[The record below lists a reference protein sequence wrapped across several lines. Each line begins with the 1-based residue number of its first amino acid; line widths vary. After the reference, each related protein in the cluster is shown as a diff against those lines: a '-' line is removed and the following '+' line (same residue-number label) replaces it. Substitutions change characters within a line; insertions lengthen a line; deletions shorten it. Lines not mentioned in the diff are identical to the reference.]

1 MRVAVFVV
9 AVLAVVG
16 AVLVAPSRP
25 ADGAGA
31 PHAAVRAPLVGVSAG
46 GLLVRLERSS
56 LRPVS
61 RGLPTGNRGVWDYG
75 FSPNGRFVAVGD
87 DARSRV
93 QLFDLRRWRS
103 LGSVRLP
110 SPYPPGEGTGPMQWV
125 GPRRLL
131 VMAGLSWT
139 GQTPV
144 VVDPRKR
151 RVVRRIRWRGLVLA
165 SAETQSG
172 LVLVAAPSLRHG
184 RARLGPARLVQVTV
198 DGRVRSVRLDRIE
211 AGRRDDGRGRVLFP
225 GLAVDRRGN
234 RAFVV
239 AADRGLVAEVDLRS
253 RRVAYHDLGAP
264 PTATKS
270 GGRSQSFLRSARWLG
285 ASTLAVAGEDV
296 PASEPQSGADFVPH
310 GLRLV
315 DTRTWTIRTIDPEA
329 QTFDLAGGLLLAW
342 RWYAEHGRPPMGVA
356 AYDVT
361 GKPRWRR
368 FSGSNATVWAPGGR
382 HLYVDVGNRG
392 KRRTHIVELSTGRT
406 VRTLP
411 HRGLTLLRP

>member
-1 MRVAVFVV
+1 VL

-16 AVLVAPSRP
+16 GVLVAPSRP
-25 ADGAGA
+25 ADGAER
-31 PHAAVRAPLVGVSAG
+31 PHAAARTPLLGVSAR
-46 GLLVRLERSS
+46 GLLIRLQSSS
-56 LRPVS
+56 LRRVS
-61 RGLPTGNRGVWDYG
+61 RGLPTGVQSVWDYE
-75 FSPNGRFVAVGD
+75 FSPKGRFVAVGD

-93 QLFDLRRWRS
+93 LLFDVHRWRS

-110 SPYPPGEGTGPMQWV
+110 SPHPPGEGTGPMQWI

-131 VMAGLSWT
+131 VMAGPPFT

-165 SAETQSG
+165 SAETHGG
-172 LVLVAAPSLRHG
+172 LMLIAPPSLRHG
-184 RARLGPARLVQVTV
+184 RARLGPARLVHVTV
-198 DGRVRSVRLDRIE
+198 KGRVRSVRLDRIE
-211 AGRRDDGRGRVLFP
+211 AGRRDDGRGRVLYP
-225 GLAVDRRGN
+225 GLALDRRGN

-239 AADRGLVAEVDLRS
+239 AADRGLVAEVDLGS
-253 RRVAYHDLGAP
+253 RRVAYHDLGEP
-264 PTATKS
+264 PAAVK
-270 GGRSQSFLRSARWLG
+270 GGGPSQSFLRSARWLG
-285 ASTLAVAGEDV
+285 ASTLAMAGEDM
-296 PASEPQSGADFVPH
+296 PASAPQSRADFIPH

-342 RWYAEHGRPPMGVA
+342 RWYAEHRRTPMGVA
-356 AYDVT
+356 AYDYT

-382 HLYVDVGNRG
+382 HVYVDVGNRG
-392 KRRTHIVELSTGRT
+392 KRRTHIVKLSTGRT
-406 VRTLP
+406 IRTLP
-411 HRGLTLLRP
+411 HRRLTLLRP